1 MNPLFC
7 VCRFV
12 VCNAAI
18 IYVYYSVFQSVDDEE
33 YGGAWEMAK
42 EGFMTSFA
50 GFLVS
55 WVTVYSAVLDR

>member
-1 MNPLFC
+1 
-7 VCRFV
+7 

-18 IYVYYSVFQSVDDEE
+18 IYAYYTAFQSVDDEE

-42 EGFMTSFA
+42 EGFMTCFA